1 METFQRREKIKL
13 EILEKHEEK
22 EQFHQDIELLYVL
35 SGHLDVYIEGN
46 KTSMNSE
53 DVFIINANKRHY
65 LKGSGDIVYV
75 KLMIMYNMLSDV
87 LNNFEMMFVCDSSQV
102 DHEAYDGLRKL
113 MQKLLGCY
121 VAHKGDKADF
131 GYIATCYEI
140 MDYICKYFL
149 IRSNAIVGDA
159 DSDKYRKRLMQIE
172 NYIQANYQSPIS
184 LKELADKLYL
194 SNGYLSR
201 FFKKNYGMSF
211 AEYLT
216 NVRLHHAVDQ
226 LLYTDIPI
234 TRIVYDNGFAS
245 VALFNKAFKKE
256 YGETPSA
263 VRKRAAKNTSQEQVN
278 LSSQLEQK
286 LTYVLWND
294 TKKQDDGLKSKK
306 IQVTLSTNN
315 GTVLK
320 PIWNNIINIGSADD
334 LLRSEV
340 QEHTLLLKKT
350 LNFTY
355 VRFWNPFSKELLI
368 DIENKEH
375 KYNFSRLDS
384 LLDFLVNN
392 HIRPFIELENKPKR
406 VEKTTTSSAI
416 YELFKIIGSM
426 DNWNALMESFL
437 RHIVARYGRE
447 EVSSWRFE
455 LWLDSEQLDDELYL
469 FNYFEKLKAARRIIH
484 NYSDAKL
491 GGSGIHGYVKSTEKK
506 STYIRAYHD
515 KIKTAGAIPD
525 FITLYSYAYDAYE
538 ENGQMIS
545 KPSSDQ
551 DFMLHVIN
559 NFERDVSDKISGREV
574 YFSEWNLT
582 ISDRNLINDTC
593 FKGAYLMKNYIDLL
607 GKVDGMAYFR
617 GTDRVSEAYDTDDFL
632 FGGMGLL
639 TKDGIQKPMM
649 YALHFLNRLY
659 PTYIGKGD
667 NFIATKD
674 GYGSYGI
681 ACHNCK
687 KLNYHYYYVEED
699 SLDRNHL
706 SKYFED
712 LDDLELNIDLTDVE
726 NGLYQM
732 KVYRINEEHGSVM
745 TIWQEMEFETNL
757 SRDDIQYIKNACEP
771 KLLMQKVK
779 AEDNKIHLHMTL
791 MANEIAFI
799 YLMRL

>member
-1 METFQRREKIKL
+1 MEAFQRREKVKL
-13 EILEKHEEK
+13 EILEKQEEK
-22 EQFHQDIELLYVL
+22 EQLHQDIELIYVL
-35 SGHLDVYIEGN
+35 SGHLDVYIEGQ
-46 KTSMNSE
+46 KTSMNAE
-53 DVFIINANKRHY
+53 DVLIINANKRHY
-65 LKGSGDIVYV
+65 LKSSGDIVYV

-87 LNNFEMMFVCDSSQV
+87 LNNFDVMFVCDSTQT
-102 DHEAYDGLRKL
+102 DHMAYDGLRKL
-113 MQKLLGCY
+113 LQKLLGCY
-121 VAHKGDKADF
+121 VSHKGDKADF

-149 IRSNAIVGDA
+149 LRSNATVGDSK
-159 DSDKYRKRLMQIE
+159 SDKYRKRLMQIE

-245 VALFNKAFKKE
+245 VALFNKAFKQE

-263 VRKRAAKNTSQEQVN
+263 VRKRAAKNTLEEQSN
-278 LSSQLEQK
+278 ISTQLEQK

-294 TKKQDDGLKSKK
+294 AKNQDESLKTKKV
-306 IQVTLSTNN
+306 QVTLSATQ
-315 GTVLK
+315 GTPLK

-340 QEHTLLLKKT
+340 QEHTLLLKNR
-350 LNFTY
+350 LQFTY
-355 VRFWNPFSKELLI
+355 VRFWNLFSKELLI
-368 DIENKEH
+368 DVNNSEH
-375 KYNFSRLDS
+375 KYNFSRIDS

-406 VEKTTTSSAI
+406 VEKTTTSSLI
-416 YELFKIIGSM
+416 NELFNIIWSM
-426 DNWNALMESFL
+426 DNWNALMEAFL
-437 RHIVARYGRE
+437 RHVVSRYGRD

-455 LWLDSEQLDDELYL
+455 LWLDSDKLNDELYL
-469 FNYFEKLKAARRIIH
+469 FNYFEKLKIARRIIH
-484 NYSDAKL
+484 THSDALL

-538 ENGQMIS
+538 EDGQILS

-551 DFMLHVIN
+551 NFMSHVIDN
-559 NFERDVSDKISGREV
+559 LERDIGDKTDGRDV
-574 YFSEWNLT
+574 YLSEWNLT

-607 GKVDGMAYFR
+607 GRVDGMAYFR
-617 GTDRVSEAYDTDDFL
+617 GTDRVSEAYDTDEFL

-639 TKDGIQKPMM
+639 SKDGIQKPMM
-649 YALHFLNRLY
+649 FALHFLNRLY
-659 PTYIGKGD
+659 PTFIGKGD
-667 NFIATKD
+667 NFIATTD

-699 SLDRNHL
+699 SLDRNHM

-712 LDDLELNIDLTDVE
+712 LDDLELHIDLTDVE
-726 NGLYQM
+726 DGLYQM

-745 TIWQEMEFETNL
+745 AIWQEMEFETNL
-757 SRDDIQYIKNACEP
+757 SRDDIQYIKKACEP
-771 KLLMQKVK
+771 KLSMQKVI
-779 AEDNKIHLHMTL
+779 AEDSKIHLHISL
-791 MANEIAFI
+791 MANEIAYI
-799 YLMRL
+799 QLKRV

>member
-1 METFQRREKIKL
+1 MEAFQRREKVKL
-13 EILEKHEEK
+13 EILEKQEEK
-22 EQFHQDIELLYVL
+22 EQFHQDIELIYVL
-35 SGHLDVYIEGN
+35 SGQLDVYIEGQ
-46 KTSMNSE
+46 KTSMNAE
-53 DVFIINANKRHY
+53 DVLIINANKRHY
-65 LKGSGDIVYV
+65 LKSSGDIVYV
-75 KLMIMYNMLSDV
+75 KLMIVYNMLSDV
-87 LNNFEMMFVCDSSQV
+87 LNNFDVMFVCDSTQTE
-102 DHEAYDGLRKL
+102 HMAYDGLRKL
-113 MQKLLGCY
+113 LQKLLGCY
-121 VAHKGDKADF
+121 VSHKGDKADF

-149 IRSNAIVGDA
+149 IRSNATVGDSK
-159 DSDKYRKRLMQIE
+159 SDKYRKRLMQIE

-263 VRKRAAKNTSQEQVN
+263 VRKRAAMNTPEEQSN
-278 LSSQLEQK
+278 ISTQLEQK

-294 TKKQDDGLKSKK
+294 AKNQDEGLKTKKVQF
-306 IQVTLSTNN
+306 TLSATQ
-315 GTVLK
+315 GTPLK

-340 QEHTLLLKKT
+340 QEHTLLLKNT
-350 LNFTY
+350 LQFTY
-355 VRFWNPFSKELLI
+355 VRFWNLFSKELLI
-368 DIENKEH
+368 DVNNSEH
-375 KYNFSRLDS
+375 KYNFSRIDS

-406 VEKTTTSSAI
+406 VEKTTTSSLI
-416 YELFKIIGSM
+416 NELFNIIWSM
-426 DNWNALMESFL
+426 DNWNALMEAFL
-437 RHIVARYGRE
+437 RHVVSRYGRD

-455 LWLDSEQLDDELYL
+455 LWLDSDKLNDELYL
-469 FNYFEKLKAARRIIH
+469 FNYFEKLKITRRIIH
-484 NYSDAKL
+484 THSDALL

-515 KIKTAGAIPD
+515 KIKTAGAMPD

-538 ENGQMIS
+538 ENGQILS

-551 DFMLHVIN
+551 NFMNHVID
-559 NFERDVSDKISGREV
+559 NFERDIGDKTDGRDI

-607 GKVDGMAYFR
+607 GRVDGMAYFR
-617 GTDRVSEAYDTDDFL
+617 GTDRVSEAYDTDEFL

-639 TKDGIQKPMM
+639 SKDGIQKPMM
-649 YALHFLNRLY
+649 FALHFLNRLY
-659 PTYIGKGD
+659 PTFIGKGD
-667 NFIATKD
+667 NFIATTD

-699 SLDRNHL
+699 SLDRNHM

-712 LDDLELNIDLTDVE
+712 LDDLELHIDLTDVE
-726 NGLYQM
+726 DGLYQM
-732 KVYRINEEHGSVM
+732 RVYRINEEHGSVM
-745 TIWQEMEFETNL
+745 AIWREMEFETNL
-757 SRDDIQYIKNACEP
+757 SRDDIQYIKKACEP
-771 KLLMQKVK
+771 KLSMQKVK
-779 AEDNKIHLHMTL
+779 AEDRKIHLHISL
-791 MANEIAFI
+791 MANEIAYI
-799 YLMRL
+799 QLKRV